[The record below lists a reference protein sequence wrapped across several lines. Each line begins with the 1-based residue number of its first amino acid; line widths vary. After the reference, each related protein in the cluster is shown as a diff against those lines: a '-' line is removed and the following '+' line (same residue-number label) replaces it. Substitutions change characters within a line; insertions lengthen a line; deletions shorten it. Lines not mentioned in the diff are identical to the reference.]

1 MAQMFFSDYIMW
13 HETTR
18 YSPTAGEAP
27 PTSYPALERGENSV
41 GCSSGDV
48 RLEEF
53 RRTLAR
59 CLQSAWHTRTA
70 PKADSWETSA
80 HVGCPK
86 GATGNVAS
94 EGPLGSRILDRPL
107 DAEPNCRTH
116 KETVSYQLSPEP
128 CMAFIAEHGLE
139 LSEAGAPCLATGR
152 TRDCSLETGSLVRD
166 KKKPPDVV
174 PTWCFW
180 MKAASCLSPMSNA
193 HGRPEG
199 RHHISTIGSAKTEYR
214 PLPPSVFLRSTDGR
228 LSTSDFI
235 NATSRDSTSKTS
247 FDIYSSIYEDLLSC
261 CGIAARSTVI
271 DEYKRIANDTRESKL
286 SSSRLT
292 HRSSTQQNSSG
303 VKPIQPSRTLRHGTF
318 QTSTCISGLLQP
330 NWADHNLFSDR
341 VFTHRVCRG
350 KEPDTFLYLCETQ

>member
-1 MAQMFFSDYIMW
+1 MAQVIFSDYNMW

-18 YSPTAGEAP
+18 YSPAAGEAP
-27 PTSYPALERGENSV
+27 PTSDPALERGENSV
-41 GCSSGDV
+41 GCSPGDF
-48 RLEEF
+48 RFEEL

-59 CLQSAWHTRTA
+59 CVQKAWYTRTA
-70 PKADSWETSA
+70 PKTDTRKTAA
-80 HVGCPK
+80 YVGGPK
-86 GATGNVAS
+86 GAIGKVAS

-139 LSEAGAPCLATGR
+139 LSEAGAPCLTTGR

-174 PTWCFW
+174 PTWSSW

-193 HGRPEG
+193 HGHREG
-199 RHHISTIGSAKTEYR
+199 RRHISTIGSAKTEYR
-214 PLPPSVFLRSTDGR
+214 PLLPSVFLRSTEGR
-228 LSTSDFI
+228 LSTSVFI
-235 NATSRDSTSKTS
+235 NAISRDSTSKTS
-247 FDIYSSIYEDLLSC
+247 FDIYLSICEDLLSF

-271 DEYKRIANDTRESKL
+271 DEYKRISNDTRESNQ

-292 HRSSTQQNSSG
+292 HQSSTRQNSSG
-303 VKPIQPSRTLRHGTF
+303 VKPIQPFQTLRHGTF
-318 QTSTCISGLLQP
+318 QTSTGISALLQR
-330 NWADHNLFSDR
+330 NCADHNLFSDR
-341 VFTHRVCRG
+341 VSTHRVCLG
-350 KEPDTFLYLCETQ
+350 KESESFLYLCETQ